1 MAQRDAIQILEKDH
15 RNVKSLLAKL
25 KRASGSASDCGP
37 ILSELAKAVHEHT
50 TIEEEIFYPA
60 FHDAVRGK
68 RDEKLFYESTE
79 EHHVVDLVLPEV
91 ERAKPATMAFA
102 AKVKVLGELL
112 THHLDEEESTLFPKA
127 RRALGAAKLV
137 EIGEALTRR
146 KEELEGKAKPRAA
159 QKAPKQ
165 ASQRR
170 AEKPSPR
177 GRRRPA
183 KLDLNSAEVEDLERI
198 KGISAT
204 RARSLIDHRESHGA
218 FQDWDEVLA
227 VRGISRS
234 LVQRMQGEATI
245 GH

>member
-15 RNVKSLLAKL
+15 RRVKSLLAKL
-25 KRASGSASDCGP
+25 KRASGSADDCGP
-37 ILSELAKAVHEHT
+37 ILSELVKAVQEHT

-60 FHDAVRGK
+60 FRDAVRGK
-68 RDEKLFYESTE
+68 RDERLFYESLE

-91 ERAKPATMAFA
+91 ERARPATMELA

-112 THHLDEEESTLFPKA
+112 THHLDEEEATLFPKA
-127 RRALGAAKLV
+127 RRALGGDKLA
-137 EIGEALTRR
+137 ELGDALALR
-146 KEELEGKAKPRAA
+146 KEELEGKPRPRAA
-159 QKAPKQ
+159 ER
-165 ASQRR
+165 ASKEPRQRR
-170 AEKPSPR
+170 QAKPAPR

-218 FQDWDEVLA
+218 FQDWDDVLA